1 MVSKTRDKL
10 IEVARQLFANKGIEN
25 TTMSDIANASDKG
38 RRTIYTYF
46 KNKREIYNAILERES
61 ERLVQRMR
69 QIATSDLPPVDKAE
83 KFILERFQVVRT
95 DEKGSMTEKLRSIFN
110 LDLNRIERIR
120 KLALVKENEILK
132 DILEQ
137 GIRSGDFDAR
147 QAKRFP
153 STLVIVMQ
161 GMYYSYVNTNFDNIG
176 LKPQGLEQKIAE
188 FLVEGLK
195 IKQIKQ

>member
-10 IEVARQLFANKGIEN
+10 IDVARQLFANKGIEN

-61 ERLVQRMR
+61 ERLVLQMR
-69 QIATSDLPPVDKAE
+69 TIAGSEMPVELKVKEFILARAKMVKTDDKA
-83 KFILERFQVVRT
+83 T
-95 DEKGSMTEKLRSIFN
+95 MSEKLRSLFN

-120 KLALVKENEILK
+120 KLALVKENEILQGL
-132 DILEQ
+132 LEQ
-137 GIRSGDFDAR
+137 GVRNGVFDPKQAR
-147 QAKRFP
+147 KFA

-161 GMYYSYVNTNFDNIG
+161 GLYYSYVNNNYDNIG
-176 LKPQGLEQKIAE
+176 LQPAGLEEKISD
-188 FLVEGLK
+188 FLVDGLM
-195 IKQIKQ
+195 IKK